1 MNLPVYF
8 KFTRV
13 LTFGVCADLPTLSH
27 RYRSIYLQIG
37 KIGLPDLK
45 GGTTVATEQAT
56 VNRSVAEP
64 ISRQHI
70 DSVHITFLMVIE
82 MFLSSV

>member
-1 MNLPVYF
+1 M
-8 KFTRV
+8 
-13 LTFGVCADLPTLSH
+13 
-27 RYRSIYLQIG
+27 
-37 KIGLPDLK
+37 PDLK